1 LAHAPLAGDDGLMTD
16 LDGYDSPL
24 RLDVWA
30 DIACPWCYI
39 GTRHLDSALEHE
51 RAEGREVLVRH
62 RPFELQ
68 PAMPPEGLPARAFME
83 ARFGGPEVVDGMIAN
98 VAEIG
103 RSVGIEFDFDAMPK
117 TPNTRLA
124 HAAVLSY
131 DGDERQRAV
140 LLRLYAAYFEQGLDI
155 TDREVLAAAIAE
167 VTGEA
172 PHEVHPRLDDHA
184 PLDADLHVARQL
196 GVDAVPLFVAD
207 GGEPDDDGLGLSA
220 AAIAVSGA
228 QPARTLVHLLEQA
241 RTRAAG

>member
-1 LAHAPLAGDDGLMTD
+1 MTD
-16 LDGYDSPL
+16 RDGSDAAL

-39 GTRHLDSALEHE
+39 GTRHLDAALAVESD
-51 RAEGREVLVRH
+51 EGREVVVRH

-68 PAMPPEGLPARAFME
+68 PTMPPEGLPMRPFFE
-83 ARFGGPEVVDGMIAN
+83 ARFGGPEAVEGMFER
-98 VAEIG
+98 VREVG
-103 RSVGIEFDFDAMPK
+103 LSVGIDFDFEAMPK
-117 TPNTRLA
+117 APNTRLA

-131 DGDERQRAV
+131 DGDERQRQV

-167 VTGEA
+167 VTGES
-172 PHEVHPRLDDHA
+172 PDDIHPRLDDHA

-207 GGEPDDDGLGLSA
+207 AGDPDEDGLGLSA

-241 RTRAAG
+241 RSRAAG

>member
-1 LAHAPLAGDDGLMTD
+1 MTD
-16 LDGYDSPL
+16 ATGPISAL

-39 GTRHLDSALEHE
+39 GTRHLDTVLAQEE
-51 RAEGREVLVRH
+51 AEGRQVDVRH

-68 PAMPPEGLPARAFME
+68 PTMPPQGVPYKAFAE
-83 ARFGGPEVVDGMIAN
+83 ATFGGPEVVAGMIDR
-98 VAEIG
+98 VAEVG
-103 RSVGIEFDFDAMPK
+103 RGVGIEFDFDAMPK
-117 TPNTRLA
+117 APNTRLA

-131 DGDERQRAV
+131 DGDPRQRDV

-172 PHEVHPRLDDHA
+172 VAEIHPRLDDHA
-184 PLDADLHVARQL
+184 PLDADLRVAREL

-207 GGEPDDDGLGLSA
+207 AGDASDEPLGLSA

-228 QPARTLVHLLEQA
+228 QPARTIAHLLEQA
-241 RTRAAG
+241 RERAGA

>member
-1 LAHAPLAGDDGLMTD
+1 MTD
-16 LDGYDSPL
+16 LDGSDAAL

-39 GTRHLDSALEHE
+39 GTRHLDAALAHE
-51 RAEGREVLVRH
+51 NEQGRDVVVRH

-68 PAMPPEGLPARAFME
+68 PTMPADGVPFRPFFESL
-83 ARFGGPEVVDGMIAN
+83 FGGPDAVDGMIDR
-98 VAEIG
+98 VSEVG
-103 RSVGIEFDFDAMPK
+103 RTVGIDFDFASMPK
-117 TPNTRLA
+117 APNTRLA

-172 PHEVHPRLDDHA
+172 PAEIHPRLDDHA

-207 GGEPDDDGLGLSA
+207 GGEPDADSLGLSA

-241 RTRAAG
+241 RSRAEA